1 VVVRKRFS
9 TNVYLTPE
17 FFLLFVPIDF
27 ELSLFREIRDF
38 YCSFGV
44 EWAQRF
50 RDNVVCVKSLVKGV
64 ILVLRTK
71 ARKH

>member
-1 VVVRKRFS
+1 MVVRQRIS

-17 FFLLFVPIDF
+17 FFLLFVPIDL
-27 ELSLFREIRDF
+27 ELSLFREIRNF

-44 EWAQRF
+44 EWVQRF

-64 ILVLRTK
+64 ILVLRIR
-71 ARKH
+71 ARKY